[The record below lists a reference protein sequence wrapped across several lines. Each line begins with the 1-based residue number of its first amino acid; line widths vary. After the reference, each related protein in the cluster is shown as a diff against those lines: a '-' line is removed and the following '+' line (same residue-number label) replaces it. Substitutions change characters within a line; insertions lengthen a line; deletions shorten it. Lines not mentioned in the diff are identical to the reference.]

1 MRDRLTVLLIA
12 AAILATDQVTKV
24 LLVGWL
30 PLHARYEV
38 VEGLLTINHVQNYG
52 AAFGLFANVSGN
64 LLRWVL
70 VIVSIAAV
78 GLIWAYAREGWH
90 EPKIVIAFGMILG
103 GALGNLVDRL
113 RLGYVVDFVDVHW
126 GSYHWPSFN
135 VADAAITM
143 GAVILFLAMAQQS
156 TATQDDEL
164 LVESTAAEGDPS
176 IGTESASI
184 SPAPPVDTSPA
195 KDPVEPN

>member
-12 AAILATDQVTKV
+12 AAILAADQVTKA

-30 PLHARYEV
+30 PLHARYDV
-38 VEGLLTINHVQNYG
+38 FEGLLTINHVQNYG
-52 AAFGLFANVSGN
+52 AAFGLFANVSGDF
-64 LLRWVL
+64 LRWVL
-70 VIVSIAAV
+70 VVVSITAV

-113 RLGYVVDFVDVHW
+113 RLGYVVDFIDVHW

-135 VADAAITM
+135 VADAAITV
-143 GAVILFLAMAQQS
+143 GAVILFLAMAQHG
-156 TATQDDEL
+156 TLEHEDEL
-164 LVESTAAEGDPS
+164 LVESTATDNERP
-176 IGTESASI
+176 T
-184 SPAPPVDTSPA
+184 
-195 KDPVEPN
+195 

>member
-1 MRDRLTVLLIA
+1 MMRDRLTVILIA
-12 AAILATDQVTKV
+12 AAVLAADQVTKA
-24 LLVGWL
+24 LLVVWL

-38 VEGLLTINHVQNYG
+38 VENLFTINHVQNYG

-90 EPKIVIAFGMILG
+90 EPKIVHAFGMILG

-113 RLGYVVDFVDVHW
+113 RLGYVVDFLDVHW
-126 GSYHWPSFN
+126 GSHHWPSFN
-135 VADAAITM
+135 VADAAITV

-156 TATQDDEL
+156 TATQHDDEL
-164 LVESTAAEGDPS
+164 LMESTATDNERS
-176 IGTESASI
+176 T
-184 SPAPPVDTSPA
+184 
-195 KDPVEPN
+195 

>member
-12 AAILATDQVTKV
+12 AAILAADQVTKV

-38 VEGLLTINHVQNYG
+38 IGGLLTINHVQNYG
-52 AAFGLFANVSGN
+52 AAFGLFANVSGD

-70 VIVSIAAV
+70 VVVSIAAV

-113 RLGYVVDFVDVHW
+113 RLGYVVDFIDVHW

-135 VADAAITM
+135 VADAAITV

-156 TATQDDEL
+156 SRAHEDEI
-164 LVESTAAEGDPS
+164 LVESTATDNEHL
-176 IGTESASI
+176 T
-184 SPAPPVDTSPA
+184 
-195 KDPVEPN
+195 

>member
-1 MRDRLTVLLIA
+1 MMRDRLTVLLIA
-12 AAILATDQVTKV
+12 AAVLAADQVTKA

-30 PLHARYEV
+30 PLHGRYDV
-38 VEGLLTINHVQNYG
+38 IDGLLAINHVQNYG
-52 AAFGLFANVSGN
+52 AAFGLFANVSGG

-70 VIVSIAAV
+70 VVVSIAAV

-113 RLGYVVDFVDVHW
+113 RLGYVVDFIDVHW

-135 VADAAITM
+135 VADASITV
-143 GAVILFLAMAQQS
+143 GAVILFLAMARQS
-156 TATQDDEL
+156 ATAQ
-164 LVESTAAEGDPS
+164 ESESLP
-176 IGTESASI
+176 ESAPEDHSL
-184 SPAPPVDTSPA
+184 
-195 KDPVEPN
+195 

>member
-1 MRDRLTVLLIA
+1 MRDKLTVLLIA
-12 AAILATDQVTKV
+12 AVVLAADQVTKA

-38 VEGLLTINHVQNYG
+38 VEGLLTINHVQNFG
-52 AAFGLFANVSGN
+52 AAFGLFASVSGD

-70 VIVSIAAV
+70 VVVSVAAV

-113 RLGYVVDFVDVHW
+113 RLGYVVDFIDVHW
-126 GSYHWPSFN
+126 GSHHWPSFN
-135 VADAAITM
+135 VADTAITV

-156 TATQDDEL
+156 STTQEDEL
-164 LVESTAAEGDPS
+164 LAESTA
-176 IGTESASI
+176 TETER
-184 SPAPPVDTSPA
+184 PT
-195 KDPVEPN
+195 